1 MKEKHVQT
9 SGVREKVLSWYL
21 ENKRD
26 LPWRRGKDPYRI
38 WISEIML
45 QQTQVTTVIPYYNN
59 FIKRFPTVRSL
70 STAEVDEVLSL
81 WSGLGYY
88 SRARALHRA
97 ACKVVEEH
105 DGLFPRDR
113 MKLMELPGVGPY
125 TAGAILA
132 IAFDMPEAAV
142 DGNVTRALSR
152 IYGVRD
158 DVTKMHAKKKID
170 SFAQSLMTGSTPGD
184 FCQALMEFGSV
195 VCRPRS
201 PRCPKCVVNKFCDAF
216 AKGDVEQLPHKP
228 LKTAPT
234 IIIGASIL
242 LSRRQK
248 FLAVKRPE
256 RGLLGGLWDFP
267 GGEVRK
273 DERPEA
279 GLRRSLLESLGLVL
293 GGSLEETGRI
303 VHLFT
308 HRKLILYLFRGE
320 INSQRVRRRGF
331 AAHRW
336 VSLKTFLD
344 LPHSSLTAKAF
355 HSLNLKEIS

>member
-1 MKEKHVQT
+1 MKEKHIQT

-170 SFAQSLMTGSTPGD
+170 SFAQSLMAGSTPGE

-201 PRCPKCVVNKFCDAF
+201 PRCPKCAVNKFCDAF
-216 AKGDVEQLPHKP
+216 AKGDVEQLPHK
-228 LKTAPT
+228 
-234 IIIGASIL
+234 
-242 LSRRQK
+242 
-248 FLAVKRPE
+248 
-256 RGLLGGLWDFP
+256 
-267 GGEVRK
+267 
-273 DERPEA
+273 
-279 GLRRSLLESLGLVL
+279 
-293 GGSLEETGRI
+293 RI
-303 VHLFT
+303 TQALCT
-308 HRKLILYLFRGE
+308 LQ
-320 INSQRVRRRGF
+320 N
-331 AAHRW
+331 
-336 VSLKTFLD
+336 
-344 LPHSSLTAKAF
+344 PC
-355 HSLNLKEIS
+355 